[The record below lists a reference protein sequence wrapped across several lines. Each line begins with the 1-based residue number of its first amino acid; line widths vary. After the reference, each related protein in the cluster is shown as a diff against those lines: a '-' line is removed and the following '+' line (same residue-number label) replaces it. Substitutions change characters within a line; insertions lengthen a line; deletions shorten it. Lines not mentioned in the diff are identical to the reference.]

1 MPDATTSPE
10 PLPETPTSRWVA
22 AWRAYR
28 RFLSLGFP
36 KRFPVVQVPNEPL
49 IVALGAG
56 QLAKHLQG
64 AAHADLLSVAYLA
77 TAVWAYAEI
86 TQGANWFRRL
96 LGTGVMVLTVLSVA
110 KAFRH

>member
-1 MPDATTSPE
+1 MPDETMPDETMPE
-10 PLPETPTSRWVA
+10 DGISRPVA

-36 KRFPVVQVPNEPL
+36 KRFPLVQMPNEPL
-49 IVALGAG
+49 IIALGAG
-56 QLAKHLQG
+56 QLARRVKG
-64 AAHADLLSVAYLA
+64 VAHADLLSVAHLA

-96 LGTGVMVLTVLSVA
+96 LGGGVMVLTLLSVA